1 MIWRVSTKYTY
12 RKDDRLAGDTEL
24 QNNIDKEATE
34 RANQDTLINNA
45 LAQEKADRIA
55 ADQALDSKKVDK
67 VDGKV
72 LSSNDFTDLLF
83 AKLDGIEEH
92 ANYITKVSELLN
104 DSDFQNS
111 EQVEAAIQ
119 RLLALLQ
126 RYLIL
131 WLRLLRLSV
140 MTLTLQQL

>member
-1 MIWRVSTKYTY
+1 M
-12 RKDDRLAGDTEL
+12 
-24 QNNIDKEATE
+24 
-34 RANQDTLINNA
+34 
-45 LAQEKADRIA
+45 AQEKADRIA

-119 RLLALLQ
+119 KLLALLQ
-126 RYLIL
+126 KYLTL
-131 WLRLLRLSV
+131 WQRLLRLLE
-140 MTLTLQQL
+140 MTPTLQLQ

>member
-1 MIWRVSTKYTY
+1 M
-12 RKDDRLAGDTEL
+12 DG
-24 QNNIDKEATE
+24 
-34 RANQDTLINNA
+34 
-45 LAQEKADRIA
+45 
-55 ADQALDSKKVDK
+55 KKVDK

-72 LSSNDFTDLLF
+72 LSSNDFTDLLY

-104 DSDFQNS
+104 DSDFQS
-111 EQVEAAIQ
+111 AEQVEAAIQ